1 MKALSLW
8 QPWATLIAIGAKTYE
23 TRSWSTDYRGPL
35 LIHASK
41 NTSELG
47 LPFHDDRFF
56 DALSAVGY
64 FEGDK
69 SLPLGCV
76 VAICDLATV
85 GPVELVRDTHAVNE
99 LAFGDYS
106 DGRFAWKLVNV
117 KPIEPPIPARGA
129 QGLFDLDVIQSM
141 TLPAGTFEQLR
152 MF

>member
-8 QPWATLIAIGAKTYE
+8 QPWATLVAIGANTYE

-41 NTSELG
+41 NKSQLKVALEEE
-47 LPFHDDRFF
+47 FF

-69 SLPLGCV
+69 ELPLGCV
-76 VAICDLATV
+76 VAMCDLATV
-85 GPVELVRDTHAVNE
+85 GPVELVRDTHAAGE
-99 LAFGDYS
+99 LAFGDYN

-117 KPIEPPIPARGA
+117 KEIEPPIPARGA
-129 QGLFDLDVIQSM
+129 QGLFDLDVIQTM
-141 TLPAGTFEQLR
+141 TWPAGTFEQLK